1 MSTQSLLLSFTQ
13 SQNIQIVASVF
24 ILSMLVV
31 SLILGRRHQ
40 NQPLLKYA
48 VYWVIIIMAMVFL
61 YSFKDDYN
69 SIKHRFISALIP
81 STVIEKNGV
90 ITIKRSN
97 NGHFMIEASVNGAY
111 TVFLIDTG
119 ATSVVLSLGDARQ
132 AGIDVSK
139 LSFHQEVMTAN
150 GISRVAETKVDIKIG
165 EFEVNDF
172 TVLINSNDST
182 ESLLGMS
189 LINRFKSISV
199 QSDSMSLAY

>member
-1 MSTQSLLLSFTQ
+1 MLTQSLLLSTTQ
-13 SQNIQIVASVF
+13 NQSIQIVASVF

-31 SLILGRRHQ
+31 SLILGRRNQ
-40 NQPLLKYA
+40 KQPLLKYA
-48 VYWVIIIMAMVFL
+48 IYWFIIIMAMVFL

-69 SIKHRFISALIP
+69 SIKHRFVSALIP
-81 STVIEKNGV
+81 STVIEENGI

-97 NGHFMIEASVNGAY
+97 NGHFMIGASVNGAY

-119 ATSVVLSLGDARQ
+119 ATSVVLSSGDARR
-132 AGIDVSK
+132 AGLDISK

-150 GISRVAETKVDIKIG
+150 GVSRVAEAKVNIKIG

-172 TVLINSNDST
+172 TVLINSNDNT

-199 QSDSMSLAY
+199 QSDTMSLAY